1 MRIEKGSRIKTLPVK
16 VQRQLFDQTK
26 GRFNGIVGNVGPQQ
40 SSSFSDS
47 WFIQTVNN
55 VTTNLHM
62 PSHLPVSG
70 AEYFFVN
77 PDQKTGMIV
86 PTTSSLNRRDIENSI
101 QYKFAHENTSSF
113 KPFVEIGIPEL
124 AKKESFFQSGSKV
137 SEIGGQGFDAP
148 LWSKTKIEIDLT
160 PSVDHSFGITNFT
173 SGSSNFLMAYW
184 NKDTKTY
191 EGIGNGNEFDKYKD
205 DLTVSGLK
213 SFLTEKAIGF
223 GASLDDSVINKGV
236 VSASY
241 LIGGPI
247 NNFGFPNA
255 SQYEATSSN
264 LVNMS
269 NYINRPFLLEKMV
282 LYVSAAL
289 DLNNYRFPNTQGCLS
304 TFFVLNQRKGLL
316 KFLRREVLYNADNS
330 TPSVTLTIDNEDLP
344 NLRDLVSWMQIG
356 KIPTT
361 PDVPYNEGLQR
372 EFAYAGTANVSGQFI
387 VSGSVKIPIEH
398 ELGPIMTILVRA
410 SAIQT
415 CEYFESYKTS
425 GRNMIN
431 DFGRNYINAWEK
443 AELFGPINFTSY
455 FPSIPRFFTS
465 ANKKY
470 SKNNPY
476 ILLPTDNLV
485 FGWQVPY
492 AIFPFNTFAD
502 MWSTYDGIGP
512 QLTFSKNGIH
522 KIIFYGSYLEE
533 TDKAY
538 YENSIEPSQLDI
550 GMREW

>member
-1 MRIEKGSRIKTLPVK
+1 MRIEKGSRIKTLPAK
-16 VQRQLFDQTK
+16 VQRQLFDQIK
-26 GRFNGIVGNVGPQQ
+26 GRFNGVVGNVGSQQ
-40 SSSFSDS
+40 SGSFNDS
-47 WFIQTVNN
+47 WFIQTLNN
-55 VTTNLHM
+55 VTTSLHM

-86 PTTSSLNRRDIENSI
+86 TTTSSLNRRDIENSI

-113 KPFVEIGIPEL
+113 KPFIEIGIPEL
-124 AKKESFFQSGSKV
+124 SRRESFFQTGSKV
-137 SEIGGQGFDAP
+137 SEIGGQGFNAP

-160 PSVDHSFGITNFT
+160 PSIEHSFGITNFT

-184 NKDTKTY
+184 NKDTQTY
-191 EGIGNGNEFDKYKD
+191 QGIGNGNEFDKYKD
-205 DLTVSGLK
+205 DLTVLGLN

-223 GASLDDSVINKGV
+223 GASMDNLSINSGI

-241 LIGGPI
+241 LIGNPI

-264 LVNMS
+264 FVNMS
-269 NYINRPFLLEKMV
+269 KYINRPFLLEKMV
-282 LYVSAAL
+282 LYVSCAL
-289 DLNNYRFPNTQGCLS
+289 DLNNFVSATFGCLT
-304 TFFVLNQRKGLL
+304 TFFVLNQRKGTIKNLRRTVQYNATDL
-316 KFLRREVLYNADNS
+316 PNQTLVIENNDLPNARDLISWMQLSKNPTSGDEVYNAGLRRECVY
-330 TPSVTLTIDNEDLP
+330 
-344 NLRDLVSWMQIG
+344 IG
-356 KIPTT
+356 SAKTS
-361 PDVPYNEGLQR
+361 N
-372 EFAYAGTANVSGQFI
+372 QFI
-387 VSGSVKIPIEH
+387 MSGTIKTPIQYEQG
-398 ELGPIMTILVRA
+398 LRMAVIGTTTSIN
-410 SAIQT
+410 S
-415 CEYFESYKTS
+415 CEYFESYNIS

-431 DFGRNYINAWEK
+431 DFGRNYINSWEL
-443 AELFGPINFTSY
+443 AEQFGNITLNSWFQSG
-455 FPSIPRFFTS
+455 IPPVHTF
-465 ANKKY
+465 ANKNY

-476 ILLPTDNLV
+476 ILLPTDNLI

-492 AIFPFNTFAD
+492 ALLPFNTFGENVT
-502 MWSTYDGIGP
+502 TYDGIGP
-512 QLTFSKNGIH
+512 QLTFSKNGIN